1 MLLSDRKLGDE
12 YRYVF
17 DRANAE
23 RTLGNSLDRPS
34 LLDKRLF
41 TRKTE
46 MDAEVLNSGSNF
58 NQIQES
64 YAPMMQSVGRDNI
77 RNMKMD
83 VF

>member
-17 DRANAE
+17 DRAHAE

-46 MDAEVLNSGSNF
+46 MDAEVLSSG
-58 NQIQES
+58 
-64 YAPMMQSVGRDNI
+64 
-77 RNMKMD
+77 
-83 VF
+83 

>member
-17 DRANAE
+17 DRAHAE

-46 MDAEVLNSGSNF
+46 MDAEALSSGQNF
-58 NQIQES
+58 NRMEES
-64 YAPMMQSVGRDNI
+64 YAPMM
-77 RNMKMD
+77 
-83 VF
+83 

>member
-1 MLLSDRKLGDE
+1 MGLQQIKTLNMDYGSIFGFANWTNMLLSDRKLGDE

-46 MDAEVLNSGSNF
+46 MDAEVLNAGSNF
-58 NQIQES
+58 N
-64 YAPMMQSVGRDNI
+64 
-77 RNMKMD
+77 
-83 VF
+83 